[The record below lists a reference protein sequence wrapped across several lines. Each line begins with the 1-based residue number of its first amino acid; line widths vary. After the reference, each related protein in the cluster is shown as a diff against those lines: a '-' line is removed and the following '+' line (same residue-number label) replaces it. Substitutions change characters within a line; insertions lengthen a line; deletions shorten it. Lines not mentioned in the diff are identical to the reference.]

1 MVFLGL
7 FLGATLAGF
16 GVEKYG
22 FRATT
27 VTFFA
32 INFGM
37 SVLNMIQL
45 FKPSKNITGYE
56 QLPDIHQK
64 G

>member
-32 INFGM
+32 MNFG
-37 SVLNMIQL
+37 I
-45 FKPSKNITGYE
+45 
-56 QLPDIHQK
+56 
-64 G
+64 